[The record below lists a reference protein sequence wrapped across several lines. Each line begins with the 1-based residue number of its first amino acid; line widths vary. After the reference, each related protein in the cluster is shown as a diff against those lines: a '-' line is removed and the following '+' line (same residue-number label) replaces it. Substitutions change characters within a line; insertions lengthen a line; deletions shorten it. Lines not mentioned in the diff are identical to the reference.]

1 MPSSASCQL
10 SSSSNSSSN
19 SSISN
24 LCKATLNTATSN
36 STKTVLST
44 AESTNTTNQ
53 MHPTSQLLGSQQP
66 KRPVSYLS
74 QLSGYLSS
82 SSDCLSGDEGYFGSY
97 SDTKNLSQQKLHQP
111 PNPNQQHQ
119 QQINHQAESIS
130 QQEQVILLKYLL
142 QSQHITQLNSI
153 QSAEAACSA
162 TGCGHAQK
170 DSVDSFEIPCLNI
183 FNSTQVSFE
192 LENSCFFAH

>member
-24 LCKATLNTATSN
+24 LCKTTLNTETSN
-36 STKTVLST
+36 TNTTTLKTK
-44 AESTNTTNQ
+44 ESSNTTNQ
-53 MHPTSQLLGSQQP
+53 MPPAHNLLSSQQP

-82 SSDCLSGDEGYFGSY
+82 SSDCLSGDEGYSGSY
-97 SDTKNLSQQKLHQP
+97 SDTKNLSQQKLNHCQP
-111 PNPNQQHQ
+111 QHQ
-119 QQINHQAESIS
+119 HQNSHHPESIS

-142 QSQHITQLNSI
+142 QSQHITQLNNI
-153 QSAEAACSA
+153 QSTETAASA
-162 TGCGHAQK
+162 TGCGQEEHNENGFGLQI
-170 DSVDSFEIPCLNI
+170 SCLNI
-183 FNSTQVSFE
+183 FNSSQVS
-192 LENSCFFAH
+192 CK